1 MNLPFKVEV
10 RGRASSHYTAKMI
23 RDRLKKIRHRKDEAS
38 KAEVAY
44 LNNLLSRSAETE
56 QP

>member
-38 KAEVAY
+38 RAEVAY